1 MSAQDAA
8 ASALRTGTP
17 DPPRRVVCDF
27 MERRKDSQAAAPD
40 SSRRLHGAP
49 TFGVARCFFCIEKD
63 LTVVSLWRK
72 TSAAAARKR
81 PGQLV
86 AAFYPELRRIA
97 ARQIRKRADAAHVAT
112 HRCAE

>member
-1 MSAQDAA
+1 MCGVLDQTAQSSLD
-8 ASALRTGTP
+8 SRTGRGGVRP
-17 DPPRRVVCDF
+17 Q
-27 MERRKDSQAAAPD
+27 SAAPG
-40 SSRRLHGAP
+40 SSRRFHGAP